1 MLILSILHNIFLDK
15 EQIDSL
21 LEKEEI
27 ETIGVS
33 LPVWYYKGNTSEPAE
48 EVFCKYKIT
57 NKKDKKES
65 VTVFKNG
72 YVINLPKISDDY
84 VEKTLT
90 EIELSKMTEEELNKW
105 NEENPKQVNIKDL
118 ISDKGQVVFKQFN
131 KKKQKDKL
139 TNFVHTVEISKIEK
153 LMNSLTSS

>member
-1 MLILSILHNIFLDK
+1 MLVLSILHNIFLSK

-27 ETIGVS
+27 EIIGVS

-65 VTVFKNG
+65 VTVLKNG
-72 YVINLPKISDDY
+72 YVINLPKLPDNY

-90 EIELSKMTEEELNKW
+90 EKELSTMTEKDLDKW
-105 NEENPKQVNIKDL
+105 NKENPRQVNIRDL
-118 ISDKGQVVFKQFN
+118 ISEKDRVLFKQFVN
-131 KKKQKDKL
+131 KKQKDKS
-139 TNFVHTVEISKIEK
+139 TNFIHTVEISKMER
-153 LMNSLTSS
+153 LTNSLTSS